1 MPRLNQ
7 AKVVLWRSLYDP
19 AGMDMLRDRGADVV
33 LVDSPDAA
41 DVIAALPGAS
51 ALWFRYPERVD
62 RAILEAAEDL
72 VVVSTSGFGTDNVDI
87 AAATTLGILVVN
99 QPGFG
104 RIPVSEH
111 TLMLMLAAAK
121 RLVWSD
127 RSTRD
132 GSAWDRRSGLTIGE
146 LDGKTVGIVGLG
158 YVGSELARKLVLAF
172 RCRVLGFDPYVDP
185 RLAHLAN
192 VEMVS
197 SLDALLRESA
207 YLCLCPVLTAETEKM
222 IGRRELA
229 LLPKGAIVVNTSR
242 GRVLDLDA
250 LADALASGHV
260 RAAGLDVYSPEP
272 LPPDHPLAGNPDV
285 LLTPHTGGLSAE
297 TTSRMT
303 VSAIDQIFAAIAG
316 DLPYS
321 PVNREVWS
329 QPQSRRPGR

>member
-1 MPRLNQ
+1 MSRPNQ
-7 AKVVLWRSLYDP
+7 PKVVLWRSMYDP
-19 AGMDMLRDRGADVV
+19 AGIDILRERGADVT
-33 LVDSPDAA
+33 LIDTSDAA
-41 DVIAALPGAS
+41 EVIAALPGAS

-62 RAILEAAEDL
+62 RKILEAAKDL

-87 AAATTLGILVVN
+87 ASATALGILVVN

-111 TLMLMLAAAK
+111 TLTLMLATAK
-121 RLVWSD
+121 RLVWAD
-127 RSTRD
+127 RATRE
-132 GSAWDRRSGLTIGE
+132 GTAWDQRSGLTITE

-172 RCRVLGFDPYVDP
+172 RCRVLGYDPYVDP
-185 RLAHLAN
+185 RIAHLTD
-192 VEMVS
+192 VEMVG

-207 YLCLCPVLTAETEKM
+207 YLCLCPVLTPETEKM

-250 LADALASGHV
+250 LADAMKSGHV
-260 RAAGLDVYSPEP
+260 QAAGLDVYSPEP
-272 LPPDHPLAGNPDV
+272 LPADHPLVGNPDV
-285 LLTPHTGGLSAE
+285 LLTPHTGGLSVE

-316 DLPYS
+316 DLPHS
-321 PVNREVWS
+321 PVNRDVWS